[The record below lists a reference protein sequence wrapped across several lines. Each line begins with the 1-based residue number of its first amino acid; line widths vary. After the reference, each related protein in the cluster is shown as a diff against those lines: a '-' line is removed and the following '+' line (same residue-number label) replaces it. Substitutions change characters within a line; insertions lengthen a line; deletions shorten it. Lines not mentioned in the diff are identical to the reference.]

1 MRRAFHNRAPRKK
14 PVKSSK
20 AAQSA
25 SLPNRTR
32 VFSITFTLSAIPM
45 TYFFTLKHCQR
56 IMGWELL
63 FKGHFRM
70 KHQFIA
76 LAFAG
81 LLGFTAMPAMADG
94 VVEMTRLLKGGDAPT
109 AQAKP
114 AAPVSGDNTAIR
126 LTPDRTKILRLRE
139 SAASVIV
146 ANPNHAAVT
155 LDSPRLLILMPREPG
170 TTSFTV
176 LDAHGKVLLERNII
190 VTASAQPQY
199 VRVRRVCG
207 SNAQDCQP
215 ANYYYCPDGCFEVT
229 PVAHEDNSNIPEVQG
244 NAPAL
249 FQPAQQNA
257 IPADP
262 MILEE
267 IEGPADIEDDSAA
280 DDSDSI
286 EEATE

>member
-1 MRRAFHNRAPRKK
+1 MRH
-14 PVKSSK
+14 
-20 AAQSA
+20 
-25 SLPNRTR
+25 
-32 VFSITFTLSAIPM
+32 
-45 TYFFTLKHCQR
+45 
-56 IMGWELL
+56 
-63 FKGHFRM
+63 HFM
-70 KHQFIA
+70 A

-81 LLGFTAMPAMADG
+81 LLGFTAMPALADG
-94 VVEMTRLLKGGDAPT
+94 VVEMTRLLKGGDSSAT
-109 AQAKP
+109 AAQVKP
-114 AAPVSGDNTAIR
+114 AVPVSGDSTAIR
-126 LTPDRTKILRLRE
+126 LTPDRTKVLRLRE

-176 LDAHGKVLLERNII
+176 LDAQGKILLERNII
-190 VTASAQPQY
+190 VTSTAQPQY

-229 PVAHEDNSNIPEVQG
+229 PVAHENSNNIPEVQG

-249 FQPAQQNA
+249 FQPTPANTA
-257 IPADP
+257 PADP

-267 IEGPADIEDDSAA
+267 MEGPAIIEDDSAS
-280 DDSDSI
+280 DDSESI
-286 EEATE
+286 EEVTE